1 MENKAIGNEKVKH
14 KKNREIK
21 GVNVFV
27 LLFCV
32 LVVAA
37 GLSYILPVGEYSRAM
52 VNGRDVVVPNTYKLV
67 TSTPV
72 SFLGIFA
79 SIHQGLVDAGPIIFY
94 VLIIGGMFE
103 VMNTTGTIHAM
114 LATLSKKLAN
124 KGLLFIAVLMFI
136 FSVGGS
142 LIGMAEENL
151 IYIPLMIPVA
161 LSLGYDVITGTAI
174 VLMGAGIGFTTAVM
188 NPFTVGIAQNIAKLP
203 MFSGIG
209 LRLVLYV
216 IMYVTAVTFV
226 YRYAEKVKKDPSL
239 GCFGDG
245 KYVSETSADA
255 PEIKLERKHKF
266 ILVAFLCNFSILTF
280 GVMKLEWGMQEMSAL
295 FVILS
300 IVIAFIARLSSDQ
313 YIDAFMKGA
322 AGILVGALVI
332 GMARAIVV
340 VLTNGK
346 LIDTILFNASGVL
359 HYLPAS
365 LSAAGMFVIQA
376 LIHVIVPSGSGQ
388 AALTMPIMVPL
399 ADLLHVT
406 RQTAVLIFSLA
417 DGIGNTIF
425 PTSGYFMAG
434 LAIAGVPWQKWAK
447 VMMKLVV
454 LQYIVAIVAVILANM
469 FHYGP
474 F

>member
-1 MENKAIGNEKVKH
+1 MSKEKKDNTNIPKEPKV
-14 KKNREIK
+14 IK
-21 GVNVFV
+21 SINVFI

-37 GLSYILPVGEYSRAM
+37 VLSYILPAGEYQREL

-67 TSTPV
+67 SSSPV
-72 SFLGIFA
+72 GFFGVFA

-114 LATLSKKLAN
+114 LSTLSKKLAN
-124 KGLLFIAVLMFI
+124 RGLVFIAILMFI

-151 IYIPLMIPVA
+151 IYIPLMIPIA
-161 LSLGYDVITGTAI
+161 LSLGYDVITGAAI
-174 VLMGAGIGFTTAVM
+174 VLMGAGVGFTTAVM

-209 LRLVLYV
+209 VRLVLYI
-216 IMYVTAVTFV
+216 IMYVTAVAFV

-239 GCFGDG
+239 GYFGDG
-245 KYVSETSADA
+245 KYALDINANA
-255 PEIKLERKHKF
+255 PEVKLERKHKF
-266 ILVAFLCNFSILTF
+266 VLFAFVCNFSVLTF
-280 GVMKLEWGMQEMSAL
+280 GVMKLGWGMQEMSAL

-300 IVIAFIARLSSDQ
+300 ILIAVIARLSADQ
-313 YIDAFMKGA
+313 YVDAFMKGA

-359 HYLPAS
+359 QYLPVS

-376 LIHVIVPSGSGQ
+376 LIHFIVPSGSGQ

-399 ADLLHVT
+399 ADLLNVT
-406 RQTAVLIFSLA
+406 RQTSVLVFSLA

-447 VMMKLVV
+447 VMIKLVV
-454 LQYIVAIVAVILANM
+454 LQYIIAIIAVVLANM

>member
-1 MENKAIGNEKVKH
+1 MINKDMADIKL
-14 KKNREIK
+14 KKPKEIK

-32 LVVAA
+32 LVIAA
-37 GLSYILPVGEYSRAM
+37 ALSYILPAGEYSRTL

-67 TSTPV
+67 ASTPV
-72 SFLGIFA
+72 GFLGIFA

-114 LATLSKKLAN
+114 LSTLSKKLAN

-151 IYIPLMIPVA
+151 IYIPLLIPLA

-174 VLMGAGIGFTTAVM
+174 VLMGAGVGFTTAVM

-209 LRLVLYV
+209 VRLFLYV

-226 YRYAEKVKKDPSL
+226 YRYAEKVKKNPSL

-245 KYVSETSADA
+245 RYVSETNADA
-255 PEIKLERKHKF
+255 PEVKLERKHKF

-280 GVMKLEWGMQEMSAL
+280 GVMKLGWGMQEMSAL

-300 IVIAFIARLSSDQ
+300 IVIAVIARLSSDQ
-313 YIDAFMKGA
+313 YVDAFMKGA

-346 LIDTILFNASGVL
+346 LIDTILFNAAGVL
-359 HYLPAS
+359 HYIPAS
-365 LSAAGMFVIQA
+365 LSSAGMFLIQA

-406 RQTAVLIFSLA
+406 RQTAVLVFSLA

-447 VMMKLVV
+447 VMIKLVI
-454 LQYIVAIVAVILANM
+454 LQYVIAFIAVIAANM
-469 FHYGP
+469 LHYGP

>member
-1 MENKAIGNEKVKH
+1 MSKEMKDNTNILKEPKV
-14 KKNREIK
+14 IK

-37 GLSYILPVGEYSRAM
+37 VLSYILPAGEYQRAL

-67 TSTPV
+67 SSSPV
-72 SFLGIFA
+72 GFLGIFA

-114 LATLSKKLAN
+114 LSTLSKKLAN
-124 KGLLFIAVLMFI
+124 RGLVFIAILMFV

-151 IYIPLMIPVA
+151 IYIPLMIPIA
-161 LSLGYDVITGTAI
+161 LSLGYDVITGAAI
-174 VLMGAGIGFTTAVM
+174 VLMGAGVGFTTAVM

-209 LRLVLYV
+209 VRLVLYI
-216 IMYVTAVTFV
+216 IMYVTAVAFV

-239 GCFGDG
+239 GYFGDG
-245 KYVSETSADA
+245 KYALDINANA
-255 PEIKLERKHKF
+255 PEVKLERKHKF
-266 ILVAFLCNFSILTF
+266 VLFAFVCNFSVLTF
-280 GVMKLEWGMQEMSAL
+280 GVMKLGWGMQEMSAL

-300 IVIAFIARLSSDQ
+300 ILIAVIARLSADQ
-313 YIDAFMKGA
+313 YVDAFMKGA
-322 AGILVGALVI
+322 AGILIGALVI

-359 HYLPAS
+359 QYLPAS

-376 LIHVIVPSGSGQ
+376 LIHFIVPSGSGQ

-406 RQTAVLIFSLA
+406 RQTAVLVFSLA

-447 VMMKLVV
+447 VMIKLVV
-454 LQYIVAIVAVILANM
+454 FQYTIAIIAVVIANM

>member
-1 MENKAIGNEKVKH
+1 MSKEMKDNINIL
-14 KKNREIK
+14 KKPKEIK
-21 GVNVFV
+21 GINVFV

-37 GLSYILPVGEYSRAM
+37 ALSYILPAGEYQRTL

-67 TSTPV
+67 SSSPV
-72 SFLGIFA
+72 GFFGVFA

-114 LATLSKKLAN
+114 LSTLSKKLAN
-124 KGLLFIAVLMFI
+124 RGLVFIAILMFI

-151 IYIPLMIPVA
+151 IYIPLMIPIA
-161 LSLGYDVITGTAI
+161 LSLGYDVITGAAI
-174 VLMGAGIGFTTAVM
+174 VLMGAGVGFTTAVM

-209 LRLVLYV
+209 VRLVLYI
-216 IMYVTAVTFV
+216 IMYVTAVAFV

-239 GCFGDG
+239 GYFGDG
-245 KYVSETSADA
+245 KYALDINANA
-255 PEIKLERKHKF
+255 PEVKLERKHKF
-266 ILVAFLCNFSILTF
+266 VLFAFVCNFSVLTF
-280 GVMKLEWGMQEMSAL
+280 GVMKLGWGMQEMSAL

-300 IVIAFIARLSSDQ
+300 ILIAVIARLSADQ
-313 YIDAFMKGA
+313 YVDAFMKGA

-359 HYLPAS
+359 QYLPAS

-376 LIHVIVPSGSGQ
+376 LIHFIVPSGSGQ

-399 ADLLHVT
+399 ADLLNVT
-406 RQTAVLIFSLA
+406 RQTSVLVFSLA

-447 VMMKLVV
+447 VMIKLVV
-454 LQYIVAIVAVILANM
+454 LQYIIAIIAVVLANM

>member
-1 MENKAIGNEKVKH
+1 MINKDMTDIKH
-14 KKNREIK
+14 KKPKEIK

-37 GLSYILPVGEYSRAM
+37 VLSYILPSGEYSRTLID
-52 VNGRDVVVPNTYKLV
+52 GRDVVVPNTYKLV
-67 TSTPV
+67 ASTPV

-114 LATLSKKLAN
+114 LSTLSKKLAN

-151 IYIPLMIPVA
+151 IYIPLLIPLA

-174 VLMGAGIGFTTAVM
+174 VLMGAGVGFTTAVM

-209 LRLVLYV
+209 VRLFLYV

-226 YRYAEKVKKDPSL
+226 YRYAEKVKKNPSL

-245 KYVSETSADA
+245 RYLSETNADA
-255 PEIKLERKHKF
+255 PEVKLEKKHKL
-266 ILVAFLCNFSILTF
+266 ILVAFLCNFSMLTF
-280 GVMKLEWGMQEMSAL
+280 GVMKLGWGMQEMSAL
-295 FVILS
+295 FIILS
-300 IVIAFIARLSSDQ
+300 IIIALIARLSTNQ
-313 YIDAFMKGA
+313 YVDSFMKGA

-346 LIDTILFNASGVL
+346 LIDTILFNAAGVL
-359 HYLPAS
+359 HYIPAS
-365 LSAAGMFVIQA
+365 LSSAGMFVIQA

-406 RQTAVLIFSLA
+406 RQTAVLVFSLA

-447 VMMKLVV
+447 VMIKLVV
-454 LQYIVAIVAVILANM
+454 LQYIIAIVAVIVANM
-469 FHYGP
+469 LHYGP

>member
-1 MENKAIGNEKVKH
+1 MSKETNDKTTNL
-14 KKNREIK
+14 KKPKEIK

-37 GLSYILPVGEYSRAM
+37 GLSYILPAGEYSRAII
-52 VNGRDVVVPNTYKLV
+52 NGRDVVVPNTYKLV

-72 SFLGIFA
+72 GFFGIFS

-103 VMNTTGTIHAM
+103 VMNETGTLHAM
-114 LATLSKKLAN
+114 LSSLSKKLAN
-124 KGLLFIAVLMFI
+124 KGLLFVAALMFI

-151 IYIPLMIPVA
+151 IYIPLVIPLA
-161 LSLGYDVITGTAI
+161 LALGYDVITGTAI

-188 NPFTVGIAQNIAKLP
+188 NPFTVGIAQSIAKLP

-209 LRLVLYV
+209 VRLFLYV

-226 YRYAEKVKKDPSL
+226 YRYAQKVKKDPSL

-245 KYVSETSADA
+245 KYLVETNAEA

-266 ILVAFLCNFSILTF
+266 ILFAFLCNFSILTF
-280 GVMKLEWGMQEMSAL
+280 GVMKLGWGMEEMSAL
-295 FVILS
+295 FIILA
-300 IVIAFIARLSSDQ
+300 IVIALIARLSSNQ
-313 YIDAFMKGA
+313 LVDAFMKGA
-322 AGILVGALVI
+322 ANILTGALVI
-332 GMARAIVV
+332 GLARAIVV

-359 HYLPAS
+359 HLLPAS
-365 LSAAGMFVIQA
+365 LSSAGMFVIQA

-406 RQTAVLIFSLA
+406 RQTAVLVFSLA

-447 VMMKLVV
+447 VMIKLVV
-454 LQYIVAIVAVILANM
+454 LQYTIALVAVILANM

>member
-1 MENKAIGNEKVKH
+1 MSKEKKDNTNILKEPKV
-14 KKNREIK
+14 IK
-21 GVNVFV
+21 GINVFV

-37 GLSYILPVGEYSRAM
+37 VLSYILPAGEYQREL

-67 TSTPV
+67 SSSPV
-72 SFLGIFA
+72 GFFGVFA

-114 LATLSKKLAN
+114 LSTLSKKLAN
-124 KGLLFIAVLMFI
+124 KGLVFIAILMFI

-151 IYIPLMIPVA
+151 IYIPLMIPIA
-161 LSLGYDVITGTAI
+161 LSLGYDVITGAAI
-174 VLMGAGIGFTTAVM
+174 VLMGAGVGFTTAVM

-209 LRLVLYV
+209 VRLVLYV
-216 IMYVTAVTFV
+216 IMYVTAVAYV

-239 GCFGDG
+239 GYFGDG
-245 KYVSETSADA
+245 KFALDINANA
-255 PEIKLERKHKF
+255 PEVKLERKHKF
-266 ILVAFLCNFSILTF
+266 VLFAFVCNFSVLTF
-280 GVMKLEWGMQEMSAL
+280 GVMKLGWGMQEMSAL

-300 IVIAFIARLSSDQ
+300 ILIAVIARLSADQ
-313 YIDAFMKGA
+313 YVDAFMKGA

-359 HYLPAS
+359 QYLPAS

-376 LIHVIVPSGSGQ
+376 LIHFIVPSGSGQ

-399 ADLLHVT
+399 ADLLNVT
-406 RQTAVLIFSLA
+406 RQTSVLVFSLA

-447 VMMKLVV
+447 VMIKLVV
-454 LQYIVAIVAVILANM
+454 LQYIIAIIAVVLANM

>member
-1 MENKAIGNEKVKH
+1 MINKDMTDIKH
-14 KKNREIK
+14 KKPKEIK
-21 GVNVFV
+21 GLNVFV

-37 GLSYILPVGEYSRAM
+37 VLSYILPSGEYSRTLID
-52 VNGRDVVVPNTYKLV
+52 GRDVVVPNTYKLV
-67 TSTPV
+67 ASTPV

-114 LATLSKKLAN
+114 LSTLSKKLAN

-151 IYIPLMIPVA
+151 IYIPLLIPLA

-174 VLMGAGIGFTTAVM
+174 VLMGAGVGFTTAVM

-209 LRLVLYV
+209 VRLFLYV

-226 YRYAEKVKKDPSL
+226 YRYAEKVKKNPSL

-245 KYVSETSADA
+245 RYLSETNADA
-255 PEIKLERKHKF
+255 PEVKLEKKHKL
-266 ILVAFLCNFSILTF
+266 ILVAFLCNFSMLTF
-280 GVMKLEWGMQEMSAL
+280 GVMKLGWGMQEMSAL
-295 FVILS
+295 FIILS
-300 IVIAFIARLSSDQ
+300 IIIALIARLSTNQ
-313 YIDAFMKGA
+313 YVDSFMKGA

-346 LIDTILFNASGVL
+346 LIDTILFNAAGVL
-359 HYLPAS
+359 HYIPAS
-365 LSAAGMFVIQA
+365 LSSAGMFVIQA

-406 RQTAVLIFSLA
+406 RQTAVLVFSLA

-447 VMMKLVV
+447 VMIKLVV
-454 LQYIVAIVAVILANM
+454 LQYIIAIVAVIVANM
-469 FHYGP
+469 LHYGP

>member
-1 MENKAIGNEKVKH
+1 MINKDMTDIKH
-14 KKNREIK
+14 KKPKEIK

-37 GLSYILPVGEYSRAM
+37 VLSYILPSGEYSRTL
-52 VNGRDVVVPNTYKLV
+52 VDGRDVVVPNTYKLV
-67 TSTPV
+67 ASTPV

-114 LATLSKKLAN
+114 LSTLSKKLAN

-151 IYIPLMIPVA
+151 IYIPLLIPLA

-174 VLMGAGIGFTTAVM
+174 VLMGAGVGFTTAVM

-209 LRLVLYV
+209 VRLFLYV

-226 YRYAEKVKKDPSL
+226 YRYAEKVKKNPSL

-245 KYVSETSADA
+245 RYLSETNADA
-255 PEIKLERKHKF
+255 PEVKLEKKHKL
-266 ILVAFLCNFSILTF
+266 ILVAFLCNFSMLTF
-280 GVMKLEWGMQEMSAL
+280 GVMKLGWGMQEMSAL
-295 FVILS
+295 FIILS
-300 IVIAFIARLSSDQ
+300 IIIALIARLSTNQ
-313 YIDAFMKGA
+313 YVDSFMKGA

-346 LIDTILFNASGVL
+346 LIDTILFNAAGVL
-359 HYLPAS
+359 HYIPAS
-365 LSAAGMFVIQA
+365 LSSAGMFVIQA

-406 RQTAVLIFSLA
+406 RQTAVLVFSLA

-447 VMMKLVV
+447 VMIKLVV
-454 LQYIVAIVAVILANM
+454 LQYIIAIVAVIVANM
-469 FHYGP
+469 LHYGP